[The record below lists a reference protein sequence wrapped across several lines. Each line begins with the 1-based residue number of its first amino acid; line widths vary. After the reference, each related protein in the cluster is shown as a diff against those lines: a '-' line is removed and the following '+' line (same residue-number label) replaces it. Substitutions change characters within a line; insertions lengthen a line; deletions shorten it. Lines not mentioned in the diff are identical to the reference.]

1 MPYQDKQKL
10 YEAQKKH
17 RIRNRHQLIEYLKD
31 HHCIDCG
38 ESDIRVLD
46 FDHVRGEK
54 SFNIGTAITIL
65 QVGSGQTTI
74 VAGSGVTVNATPGLK
89 LRAQWSLVTLVKRAT
104 DTWVVS
110 GDLTA

>member
-17 RIRNRHQLIEYLKD
+17 RIRNRHQLIKYLKD

-54 SFNIGTAITIL
+54 SFNIGNAISGSHRSWKKILEEISKCDVRCSNCHRKKTAK
-65 QVGSGQTTI
+65 QFDWYK
-74 VAGSGVTVNATPGLK
+74 N
-89 LRAQWSLVTLVKRAT
+89 SLPH
-104 DTWVVS
+104 
-110 GDLTA
+110 